1 MADPGPSPT
10 VSSLEVDVVRHA
22 EIWDRIAVSDEAL
35 ARAARAAFA
44 AAPADRQEPCEATIV
59 LTDDAEMRALN
70 RAWRGKDSSTNV
82 LSFPAGYSPGA
93 IVSEPRPL
101 GDVVLAAE
109 TVLAE
114 SADRDIPAAD
124 HAAHLVVHGMLHL
137 LGFDHERDEDAEA
150 MEALETR
157 GALHDRHRRSL
168 CGGRASRP
176 CRGIAMSNA
185 PLSDDELPAASDQ
198 SPEEEPSWLERVL
211 ARFGLGE
218 EPDLRE
224 VIEDALTRAKGAGD
238 TFSGQERAML
248 LKTLRFGK
256 LTVEDVMVPRADIIA
271 VEESMTVAELMAVF
285 REAEHSRLP
294 VYRETLDD
302 PRGMIHIRDL
312 MSWIT
317 TAAEKSGAPSLDLGA
332 VDLASTVG
340 SIDITREILYVPP
353 SMPVL
358 DLLLRMQLSRRH
370 LALVVDEYGGTDGL
384 VSIEDLVEEVVGE
397 IEDEHD
403 VAEEAMIRQDPK
415 LGLIADARTPIEDL
429 ARHLGVELAT
439 PEQEEDIDT
448 IGGLVFSLAGRIP
461 ARGELVRHPSG
472 IEFEVLEA
480 DPRRIKKLRI
490 HKAQER
496 KETPTETPAPE
507 SS

>member
-1 MADPGPSPT
+1 
-10 VSSLEVDVVRHA
+10 
-22 EIWDRIAVSDEAL
+22 
-35 ARAARAAFA
+35 
-44 AAPADRQEPCEATIV
+44 
-59 LTDDAEMRALN
+59 
-70 RAWRGKDSSTNV
+70 
-82 LSFPAGYSPGA
+82 
-93 IVSEPRPL
+93 
-101 GDVVLAAE
+101 
-109 TVLAE
+109 
-114 SADRDIPAAD
+114 
-124 HAAHLVVHGMLHL
+124 
-137 LGFDHERDEDAEA
+137 
-150 MEALETR
+150 
-157 GALHDRHRRSL
+157 
-168 CGGRASRP
+168 
-176 CRGIAMSNA
+176 MSNA
-185 PLSDDELPAASDQ
+185 PLSDDELPPASDA
-198 SPEEEPSWLERVL
+198 SPEEEPSWLERLL

-224 VIEDALTRAKGAGD
+224 VIEDALTRAKSAGD

-256 LTVEDVMVPRADIIA
+256 LAVEDVMVPRADIIA

-317 TAAEKSGAPSLDLGA
+317 TAAEGSGAPNLDLGA

-340 SIDITREILYVPP
+340 SIDITREILYAPP

-403 VAEEAMIRQDPK
+403 VAEEAMIREDPK

-429 ARHLGVELAT
+429 ARHLGVELVT

-472 IEFEVLEA
+472 IEFEVLDA

-490 HKAQER
+490 HSAQER
-496 KETPTETPAPE
+496 EETPTETPAPE